1 MDSRNLDDHYNKSDV
16 LADPWL
22 DRRPALALTEPE
34 LDDLMAYPASLRSPQ
49 YRNLVNAN
57 IRGGSLYPN

>member
-16 LADPWL
+16 PADPWL

-34 LDDLMAYPASLRSPQ
+34 LDDLMAYPASSRV
-49 YRNLVNAN
+49 RNT
-57 IRGGSLYPN
+57 GTW